1 MFSLSHFMYSER
13 SAIFTVSKL
22 TYANE
27 MQIIW
32 ENDSFMAI
40 LEDFINVSFKQFR
53 VTRRLIWLKLF
64 VRADSVQ
71 CITLWMVNNNVTPT
85 VQYLPFSV
93 KTICTRPGL
102 HETRSD

>member
-1 MFSLSHFMYSER
+1 MYSER

-40 LEDFINVSFKQFR
+40 LEDFITVSFKQFG
-53 VTRRLIWLKLF
+53 
-64 VRADSVQ
+64 A
-71 CITLWMVNNNVTPT
+71 
-85 VQYLPFSV
+85 
-93 KTICTRPGL
+93 
-102 HETRSD
+102 RSDAE